1 MKGYKIATGTVTHAI
16 RARDLLRKNGF
27 SAKIERIDNVE
38 ERIGCGYT
46 VVIEKDLSKAKEIL
60 QNGGVKIL
68 KVIENNH

>member
-1 MKGYKIATGTVTHAI
+1 MKGYKIAIGTVTHAI

-46 VVIEKDLSKAKEIL
+46 VVIEGELSKAREVL
-60 QNGGVKIL
+60 QKGGVKIL
-68 KVIENNH
+68 KIIEKNY